1 VPSRRLRAA
10 FLFLVR
16 VVRAFAGVFAEPI
29 DAHRTTRRPSVNER
43 FRGLPPGPNV
53 GTQRIVYRLLAR
65 PTPFAFP
72 LMVEGMRKQVTTEN
86 LSARL
91 DRMLAELEAAA
102 L

>member
-1 VPSRRLRAA
+1 M
-10 FLFLVR
+10 
-16 VVRAFAGVFAEPI
+16 
-29 DAHRTTRRPSVNER
+29 NER

-72 LMVEGMRKQVTTEN
+72 LMVEWMRKQVTTEN

-91 DRMLAELEAAA
+91 DRMLADLEAAA